1 MPNRTL
7 YPNDS
12 QDYYG
17 TAYKFGDIEDRYAQ
31 ARASKG
37 GDDNPVN
44 QLNSET
50 DHIKIQQQ
58 KINKQS
64 LPLQNNQ
71 VEGGDTEAEI
81 QDKPM
86 TENIKEKEEK
96 KEEQSF
102 SMFDYNKDG
111 KVDSND
117 FVGPL
122 RDASSSAY
130 GMGQASVKFVGE
142 SGGAILEKAKSSVVK
157 SVVKEA
163 KIDEK
168 YDDAKQE
175 ALGQLDIL
183 KKEIKTD
190 IENKYEDLKKRTEEK
205 SEEIVDNMKS
215 IGYISV
221 GVLFLFLLMKK

>member
-7 YPNDS
+7 FPNDL

-17 TAYKFGDIEDRYAQ
+17 TAYKFGDIEDRYTQ
-31 ARASKG
+31 ARAGKS

-58 KINKQS
+58 KINKQK
-64 LPLQNNQ
+64 LPIKNQ
-71 VEGGDTEAEI
+71 AVEGGDKEKVE
-81 QDKPM
+81 DKPM
-86 TENIKEKEEK
+86 TENIRQEKEQ
-96 KEEQSF
+96 EQKQEHSI
-102 SMFDYNKDG
+102 FDYNKDG
-111 KVDSND
+111 KIDTAD
-117 FVGPL
+117 LTGPL
-122 RDASSSAY
+122 RDAGSSAY
-130 GMGQASVKFVGE
+130 GLGEAGVKFVGE
-142 SGGAILEKAKSSVVK
+142 SGGAILEKAKSSIVR

-190 IENKYEDLKKRTEEK
+190 IEKKYEDLKKRTEEK
-205 SEEIVDNMKS
+205 SEEVVDNLKS

>member
-1 MPNRTL
+1 
-7 YPNDS
+7 
-12 QDYYG
+12 
-17 TAYKFGDIEDRYAQ
+17 
-31 ARASKG
+31 
-37 GDDNPVN
+37 
-44 QLNSET
+44 
-50 DHIKIQQQ
+50 
-58 KINKQS
+58 
-64 LPLQNNQ
+64 
-71 VEGGDTEAEI
+71 
-81 QDKPM
+81 M
-86 TENIKEKEEK
+86 TENIKEKEQENQ
-96 KEEQSF
+96 EQQSF

-117 FVGPL
+117 FIGPL

-142 SGGAILEKAKSSVVK
+142 SGGAILEKAKSSVVR

-190 IENKYEDLKKRTEEK
+190 IETKYEDLKKRTEEK

>member
-7 YPNDS
+7 YPNDL

-17 TAYKFGDIEDRYAQ
+17 TAYKFGDIEDRYAK
-31 ARASKG
+31 ARGTKI
-37 GDDNPVN
+37 GDNNPVN

-64 LPLQNNQ
+64 LPLENQ
-71 VEGGDTEAEI
+71 PVEGGDKEQVE
-81 QDKPM
+81 DKPM
-86 TENIKEKEEK
+86 TENIKQEKEQEDK
-96 KEEQSF
+96 QEF
-102 SMFDYNKDG
+102 SIFDYNKDG

-117 FVGPL
+117 LIGPL
-122 RDASSSAY
+122 RDAGSSAY
-130 GMGQASVKFVGE
+130 GLGEAGVKFVGE
-142 SGGAILEKAKSSVVK
+142 SGGAILERAKSSVVK

-168 YDDAKQE
+168 YEDAKGE

-190 IENKYEDLKKRTEEK
+190 IEKKYEDLKKRTEEK

-215 IGYISV
+215 IGYIGV